1 MMKHVTGFLLAV
13 AVAARSSEFQ
23 VGGYLENW
31 KSYQGYDAF
40 THVYYAFLCL
50 DQRPNP
56 DTPRDIAWEGHA
68 IYETMTAAPVID
80 VMTKTQPLW
89 KNPHEWQRAKVAA
102 VMKHVEA
109 AGKKFIWALGGWS
122 DLQRTVSDKQIPHLV
137 KQIVALLHVGG
148 DGIDFDWEHLSTSA
162 DTKLRAQQRSV
173 LGKVIAATR
182 AALNAA
188 GLKHKTISYTTRWN
202 CFWTSKQAA
211 SHGALTFASDGE
223 CLDTLKHASAS
234 DISWVNLMMYDAGP
248 GTAFKKKS
256 FFDLPTYKKV
266 LELGAK
272 HVGASKIVMGFEP
285 GHQAVDG
292 IWEGF
297 DIDFEVVKY
306 MRKNRFAGVMFWA
319 INEAAKHQNP
329 HTPKSSKHSWQ
340 GSTGANAQYIAKH
353 IASAVV
359 DDVIV

>member
-1 MMKHVTGFLLAV
+1 MKAVIGFLLAV

-31 KSYQGYDAF
+31 KDYQGYDAF

-50 DQRPNP
+50 DQRPDP
-56 DTPRDIAWEGHA
+56 DSPHDIAWEGSA
-68 IYETMTAAPVID
+68 IYETMTAAPVIE
-80 VMTKTQPLW
+80 VMTKTNPLW
-89 KNPHEWQRAKVAA
+89 KNPYEWQRVKVAA
-102 VMKHVEA
+102 VMKQVEA
-109 AGKKFIWALGGWS
+109 AGRKFIWALGGWS
-122 DLQRTVSDKQIPHLV
+122 DLQRTVRDEQISALV
-137 KQIVALLHVGG
+137 TQIVALLKFGG
-148 DGIDFDWEHLSTSA
+148 DGIYFDWEHLSTSA
-162 DTKLRAQQRSV
+162 DTNLRAQQRSV

-248 GTAFKKKS
+248 GTAFTNKS
-256 FFDLPTYKKV
+256 SFDLSTYKKV

-272 HVGASKIVMGFEP
+272 HVGAAKIVMGFEP

-297 DIDFEVVKY
+297 DIDFGVVDY

-319 INEAAKHQNP
+319 INEAAKRQNP
-329 HTPKSSKHSWQ
+329 LTPKSSKHSWQ
-340 GSTGANAQYIAKH
+340 GSVGANAQYIAKQ